1 MSEFEPL
8 DLDDVICA
16 RFFDHP
22 TFQAQEIIDFFREEV
37 INQSTSKKALA
48 LGELKCLVL
57 SSTNNR
63 TGWVK
68 GKLRLHLAL
77 EFCPDEPEVVP
88 PLGNSELDEYR
99 Q

>member
-8 DLDDVICA
+8 GLHDVVSG
-16 RFFDHP
+16 RFFSHP
-22 TFQAQEIIDFFREEV
+22 TFQAQEMLEFMKNEASNRS
-37 INQSTSKKALA
+37 NAQKALM
-48 LGELKCLVL
+48 LGEFECQVL

-68 GKLRLHLAL
+68 GKLRLHMTL

-88 PLGNSELDEYR
+88 PLENSDLDEYR